1 MLDYGV
7 SFLQEFAPVRRNHKH
22 GAFITSCICH
32 NCPFDKLSL
41 QGKPAYAHY
50 AAWYHGRTSG
60 GDAITVDPRLPNA
73 NGTIPYHTIRR
84 RAATHFHTEVKWSAT
99 LQFHPS
105 G

>member
-73 NGTIPYHTIRR
+73 NGTIPYDPPAGCHPFPYGSQVERNIAVSSQR
-84 RAATHFHTEVKWSAT
+84 VK
-99 LQFHPS
+99 
-105 G
+105 